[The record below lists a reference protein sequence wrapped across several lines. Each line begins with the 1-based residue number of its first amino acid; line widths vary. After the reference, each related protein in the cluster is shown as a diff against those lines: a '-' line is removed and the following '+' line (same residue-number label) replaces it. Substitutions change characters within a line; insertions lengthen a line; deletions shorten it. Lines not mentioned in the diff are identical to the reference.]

1 MIVAFLPYTES
12 NSELRS
18 LFQQQESDNQ
28 IRYNSQ
34 LNDYY
39 ETLRH
44 NLIEALDGVKL
55 PGFTEENTK
64 PNSDNFDNYLR
75 KLNELC
81 VESYKD
87 ENKTVFS
94 NVRSALQDFG
104 IPGQPA
110 YVR

>member
-1 MIVAFLPYTES
+1 MSTRVNHFL
-12 NSELRS
+12 
-18 LFQQQESDNQ
+18 QQESENQ
-28 IRYNSQ
+28 MRYNGQ

-44 NLIEALDGVKL
+44 NLIEALDGVRL
-55 PGFTEENTK
+55 PGFTEDK
-64 PNSDNFDNYLR
+64 PNADNFDNYLR

-94 NVRSALQDFG
+94 NVRSALQDFP
-104 IPGQPA
+104 IPTQPA